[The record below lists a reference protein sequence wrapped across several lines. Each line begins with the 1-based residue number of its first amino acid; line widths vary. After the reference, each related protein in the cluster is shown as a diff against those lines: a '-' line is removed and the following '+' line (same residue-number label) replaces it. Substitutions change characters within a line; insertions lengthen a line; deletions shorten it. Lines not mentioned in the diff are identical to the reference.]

1 MRATALTAVCIT
13 LAACSNAATP
23 PGSATTVGLRCGAAT
38 TPAITLGFGA
48 DTLTTPA
55 SDSPITQI
63 FGPQGGSHVWAAA
76 RADGLATPVA
86 YAFEARDAFSGARLG
101 GGRIVGGCDV
111 RGVPLYLNALFP
123 LGASLARVNVRATDA
138 AGRDA
143 SRELRVWIGPAHPE
157 CVPAKGAEPA
167 LTPVVLTSLTS
178 QREEA
183 LSLASGALLRPVS
196 SGDALV
202 GAAVRGFAAS
212 AVTLFVRLYEETPA
226 GRSLLR
232 ELRAAPTN
240 DDTNVVPVVRR
251 TAPDC
256 VAPVTVR
263 LPVDTSQRGPLV
275 LSITADDGL
284 GRRRT
289 EERAVRFV
297 PLTPDASVT
306 DAAITDAAITDATLT
321 DAAVADTSVA
331 DAVTADATT
340 ADAVTADASV
350 TDTGGAASGRAGLTV
365 LGDGD
370 LTNAAHSRELVVD
383 GDTVFL
389 ADSNGLPVVR
399 TAADGSVSLVNPV
412 AIPRAQH
419 CSTASLHAR
428 TRTLVCGAGDTGTL
442 DLIDVHTPTAPRSR
456 LWNLN
461 EHDTP
466 GHDPIYQ
473 VADVEVSGDT
483 LWMAA
488 QRNGLLR
495 APLDD
500 TGMPTALT
508 RTGLGANVVGVVAS
522 GGRLA
527 LIDRERGLTIL
538 SERDLST
545 LGHVALDGPPLDVT
559 VDGDRVAVALG
570 SEGARL
576 YRLVDGAPTELARVQ
591 PRCVATAVALSG
603 AQLAVVCLTG
613 VTLYDLSTPTPRVAG
628 FHAAR
633 YGMLDAAFSTRGL
646 LVSDWYLATL
656 LRTDPTGEVTYPD
669 VPIALRLAPS
679 RDARVVVRNPAQ
691 TAMRARW
698 QLLRGRTPMTS
709 GTLTI
714 AASGDA
720 TLTIPAAQLLEAGSR
735 ESLASVVFTALD
747 AAPSTELAHATT
759 TLITRLDAEQPARGV
774 VGIGDVFPTMR
785 RTVPSTAPATLPA
798 ASAATHVMFLTVD
811 CFLQWAQL
819 EDMSWQRAHGASL
832 PSPTIFYLTT
842 RDKNPFDPSFFMDAR
857 AAADLPVVEWADYAN
872 SVPGQEAELNPVRAF
887 EESFYM
893 RLPGADFPHDYAVGA
908 DGVTTDTMRMYR
920 GRWPLRP

>member
-1 MRATALTAVCIT
+1 MRAPSLTAACFALV
-13 LAACSNAATP
+13 ACSNAATP
-23 PGSATTVGLRCGAAT
+23 PGSTPVVGLRCGAAT
-38 TPAITLGFGA
+38 TPAVTLGFGA

-55 SDSPITQI
+55 PDSSVTQI

-76 RADGLATPVA
+76 RADGLTTPVT
-86 YAFEARDAFSGARLG
+86 YTFEARDAFSGARLG
-101 GGRIVGGCDV
+101 GGHLVGGCEV
-111 RGVPLYLNALFP
+111 LGVPLYLNALFP
-123 LGASLARVNVRATDA
+123 LGASLARVSARTTDA
-138 AGRDA
+138 AGRDV
-143 SRELRVWIGPAHPE
+143 SREMRVWIGPAHPE
-157 CVPAKGAEPA
+157 CVPAKNAELT

-196 SGDALV
+196 NGDALV

-232 ELRAAPTN
+232 DLRAAPGN

-251 TAPDC
+251 TSPDC
-256 VAPVTVR
+256 VSPVTVR
-263 LPVDTSQRGPLV
+263 LPVDTTPRGPLV
-275 LSITADDGL
+275 LSVTADDGL

-289 EERAVRFV
+289 EERSIRFV
-297 PLTPDASVT
+297 PLMSDA
-306 DAAITDAAITDATLT
+306 
-321 DAAVADTSVA
+321 SVA
-331 DAVTADATT
+331 DAPSSDAVIADTSPADTSTVDASTDDAT
-340 ADAVTADASV
+340 VTDASV
-350 TDTGGAASGRAGLTV
+350 VGAPTHAGLTV
-365 LGDGD
+365 LGDGN
-370 LTNAAHSRELVVD
+370 LTAAAHSRELVVD

-428 TRTLVCGAGDTGTL
+428 TRTLACGAGDTGTL
-442 DLIDVHTPTAPRSR
+442 DLVDVHDPTAPRSR

-483 LWMAA
+483 LWIAA

-495 APLDD
+495 VTLDD
-500 TGMPTALT
+500 AGMPTGLT

-527 LIDRERGLTIL
+527 LIDRARGLTIIT
-538 SERDLST
+538 ERDLST
-545 LGHVALDGPPLDVT
+545 LGNIPLDGPPLDVT

-576 YRLVDGAPTELARVQ
+576 YRLVDGAPTEIARVQ

-613 VTLYDLSTPTPRVAG
+613 VTLYDLSTAAPRVAG

-633 YGMLDAAFSTRGL
+633 YGMLDAVFSTRGL

-656 LRTDPTGEVTYPD
+656 LRTDPTGDTTYPD

-679 RDARVVVRNPAQ
+679 RDARIVARNPAQ

-698 QLLRGRTPMTS
+698 QLLRGRTPTTS

-714 AASGDA
+714 PASGDA
-720 TLTIPAAQLLEAGSR
+720 TLTIPAAQLLEAGSH
-735 ESLASVVFTALD
+735 ENLASVIFTALD
-747 AAPSTELAHATT
+747 APPSTVLAHAATT
-759 TLITRLDAEQPARGV
+759 IVTRLDAEQPARGV

-785 RTVPSTAPATLPA
+785 RTVPSPAPATLPA

-819 EDMSWQRAHGASL
+819 EDMSWQRAHGAPL

-857 AAADLPVVEWADYAN
+857 GAADLPVVEWADYAN
-872 SVPGQEAELNPVRAF
+872 SVPGQETEPNPVRAF

>member
-1 MRATALTAVCIT
+1 MRAPSLTAASIALV
-13 LAACSNAATP
+13 ACSNAATP
-23 PGSATTVGLRCGAAT
+23 PGSAAVVGLRCGAAT

-48 DTLTTPA
+48 DALTTPA

-76 RADGLATPVA
+76 RADGLTTPVT

-101 GGRIVGGCDV
+101 GGRLVGGCEV
-111 RGVPLYLNALFP
+111 LGVPLYLNALFP
-123 LGASLARVNVRATDA
+123 LGASLARVNARATDA
-138 AGRDA
+138 AGHDV

-157 CVPAKGAEPA
+157 CVPAKNAEPT
-167 LTPVVLTSLTS
+167 LTPVVLTNLTS

-196 SGDALV
+196 NGDALV

-232 ELRAAPTN
+232 DLRAAPTN

-251 TAPDC
+251 TSPDC

-263 LPVDTSQRGPLV
+263 LSIDATLRGPLV
-275 LSITADDGL
+275 LSVTADDGL

-289 EERAVRFV
+289 EERSVRFV
-297 PLTPDASVT
+297 PLTPDASV
-306 DAAITDAAITDATLT
+306 ADAAITDATIT
-321 DAAVADTSVA
+321 DASAA
-331 DAVTADATT
+331 DAVT

-350 TDTGGAASGRAGLTV
+350 TDTGVVATGRAGITV
-365 LGDGD
+365 LGEGD
-370 LTNAAHSRELVVD
+370 LTAAAHSRELVVD

-412 AIPRAQH
+412 AVPRAQH

-428 TRTLVCGAGDTGTL
+428 TRTLACGAGDTGTL
-442 DLIDVHTPTAPRSR
+442 DLVDVHDPTAPRSR

-495 APLDD
+495 ATLDD
-500 TGMPTALT
+500 TGMPTGLT
-508 RTGLGANVVGVVAS
+508 RTGVGANVVGVVAS

-527 LIDRERGLTIL
+527 LIDRARGLTIL

-545 LGHVALDGPPLDVT
+545 LGNTPLDGPPLDVT

-576 YRLVDGAPTELARVQ
+576 YRLVDGAPSEIARVQ

-613 VTLYDLSTPTPRVAG
+613 VTLYDLSTSTPRVAG

-656 LRTDPTGEVTYPD
+656 LRTDPTGDVTYPD
-669 VPIALRLAPS
+669 APIALRLAPS
-679 RDARVVVRNPAQ
+679 RDARIVARNPAQ

-698 QLLRGRTPMTS
+698 QLLRGRTPTTS

-714 AASGDA
+714 PASGDA
-720 TLTIPAAQLLEAGSR
+720 TLTIHATQLHEAGSH
-735 ESLASVVFTALD
+735 ENLASVIFTALD
-747 AAPSTELAHATT
+747 APPSTTLAHAATT
-759 TLITRLDAEQPARGV
+759 IVTRLDAELPARGV
-774 VGIGDVFPTMR
+774 VGIGDVFPTVR
-785 RTVPSTAPATLPA
+785 RTVPSPAPATLPA

-819 EDMSWQRAHGASL
+819 EDMSWQRAHGAPL

-857 AAADLPVVEWADYAN
+857 NAADLPVVEWADYAN
-872 SVPGQEAELNPVRAF
+872 SVPGQEAEPNPVRAF

>member
-1 MRATALTAVCIT
+1 MRAPSLTTACVALV
-13 LAACSNAATP
+13 ACSNAAPAPTP
-23 PGSATTVGLRCGAAT
+23 SSAPPIGLRCGAAT
-38 TPAITLGFGA
+38 APAVTLGFGA

-55 SDSPITQI
+55 ADSPVAQI

-76 RADGLATPVA
+76 RADGLTTPVT

-101 GGRIVGGCDV
+101 GGRRVGGCEE
-111 RGVPLYLNALFP
+111 RGVPLYLNALLP
-123 LGASLARVNVRATDA
+123 LGASLARVSVRATDA

-157 CVPAKGAEPA
+157 CVPAKNVEPT
-167 LTPVVLTSLTS
+167 LTPVVLTNITS
-178 QREEA
+178 RREEA
-183 LSLASGALLRPVS
+183 LSLASGALLRPIS
-196 SGDALV
+196 NGDALV
-202 GAAVRGFAAS
+202 GVAVRGFAAS
-212 AVTLFVRLYEETPA
+212 AVTLFVQLYEETPA
-226 GRSLLR
+226 GRTLLR
-232 ELRAAPTN
+232 DLRAAPTN

-251 TAPDC
+251 TSPDC
-256 VAPVTVR
+256 VSPVTVR
-263 LPVDTSQRGPLV
+263 LPVDATPRGPLV
-275 LSITADDGL
+275 LSVTADDGL

-289 EERAVRFV
+289 EERAIRFAPV
-297 PLTPDASVT
+297 MSDASVD
-306 DAAITDAAITDATLT
+306 DAPSRDVLI
-321 DAAVADTSVA
+321 
-331 DAVTADATT
+331 
-340 ADAVTADASV
+340 ADASPADASPADASPADASPADVGVV
-350 TDTGGAASGRAGLTV
+350 TTPTRPGLTV

-370 LTNAAHSRELVVD
+370 LTTAAHSRELVVD

-412 AIPRAQH
+412 ATLRVQH

-428 TRTLVCGAGDTGTL
+428 TRTLACGAGDNGTL
-442 DLIDVHTPTAPRSR
+442 DLIDVHDPAAPRSR

-473 VADVEVSGDT
+473 VADVEVSGNS

-495 APLDD
+495 VTLDD
-500 TGMPTALT
+500 TGMPTGLT

-527 LIDRERGLTIL
+527 LIDRARGLTIL

-545 LGHVALDGPPLDVT
+545 LGNVALDGPPLDVT
-559 VDGDRVAVALG
+559 IDGDRVAVALG

-576 YRLVDGAPTELARVQ
+576 YRLVDGAPTEIARVQ

-603 AQLAVVCLTG
+603 AQLAVACLTG
-613 VTLYDLSTPTPRVAG
+613 VTLYDLSTAIPRVAG

-633 YGMLDAAFSTRGL
+633 YGMLDVAFSPRGL

-656 LRTDPTGEVTYPD
+656 LRADPTGDVAYPD
-669 VPIALRLAPS
+669 APIALRLAPS
-679 RDARVVVRNPAQ
+679 RDARIVVRNPAQ

-698 QLLRGRTPMTS
+698 QLLRSRTPTAS

-720 TLTIPAAQLLEAGSR
+720 TLTLPAAQIVDAGSR
-735 ESLASVVFTALD
+735 EGNASVLFTALD
-747 AAPSTELAHATT
+747 APPSTALAHAST
-759 TLITRLDAEQPARGV
+759 TLVTRLDAEQPARGV
-774 VGIGDVFPTMR
+774 VGIGDVFPTVR
-785 RTVPSTAPATLPA
+785 RTVPGTAPATLPA

-819 EDMSWQRAHGASL
+819 EDMSWQRAHGAAL

-842 RDKNPFDPSFFMDAR
+842 RNKDPFDPSFFMDAR
-857 AAADLPVVEWADYAN
+857 GAADLPVVEWADYAN
-872 SVPGQEAELNPVRAF
+872 SVPGQESEPNPVRAF
-887 EESFYM
+887 EQSFFM

-908 DGVTTDTMRMYR
+908 DGVTTDTMRAYR